1 MTAMPERMRAVVLTG
16 YGGLD
21 KLEYR
26 NDVPVPRPG
35 PGEVL
40 IAVAACGM
48 NNTDVNTR
56 TAWYSKSVTEGTTAE
71 GGAVGFEA
79 ITEDAATWGA
89 SSLAFPHVQGA
100 DVCGRIVAVG
110 EGVDAARIGERI
122 IVDGWLRD
130 PDEPDNRDKS
140 GYFGSERW
148 GGFAEYTTAPAVNA
162 FKVETDLGDAEL
174 ATVPCSYST
183 AEHMLERSG
192 LAAGQ
197 TVLITGAS
205 GGVGSALVQ
214 LAKRRGAAVVAL
226 AGASKMAAIR
236 DIGADHV
243 LPRDVEGLAG
253 ALAEATGRDEVDVV
267 ADIVGGDRFPELI
280 ELIARGGHYVTS
292 GAIAGPI
299 VALDLRTLYLNDL
312 TLHGATV
319 MPRYVFENLV
329 GYIERGE
336 IRPLLAKTF
345 ALADLAKAQ
354 AEFLEKKHIGNFVV
368 IPG

>member
-1 MTAMPERMRAVVLTG
+1 MPERMRAVVLTG
-16 YGGLD
+16 YGGFD

-26 NDVPVPRPG
+26 DDVPVPRPG
-35 PGEVL
+35 PAEVL

-56 TAWYSKSVTEGTTAE
+56 IGWYSKAVTQGTTTE
-71 GGAVGFEA
+71 GGAGGFET

-100 DVCGRIVAVG
+100 DVCGRIVVVG
-110 EGVDAARIGERI
+110 DGVDPARIGERI

-174 ATVPCSYST
+174 ATFPCSYST

-205 GGVGSALVQ
+205 GGAGSALVQ

-226 AGASKMAAIR
+226 AGASKMAAVR
-236 DIGADHV
+236 ELGADHV
-243 LPRDVEGLAG
+243 LPRDIEGLSG
-253 ALAEATGRDEVDVV
+253 ALAEATGRDTVDVV

-280 ELIARGGHYVTS
+280 ERLARGGHYVTS

-345 ALADLAKAQ
+345 PLADLAEAQ